1 MTDSLNTNPL
11 HGRVA
16 VITGA
21 AQGIGAREAEVLRDA
36 GYRVANLDLK
46 PSSAEGVLNVVCNT
60 TDAAQV
66 DAAFTEVE
74 AKLGPVQVLVANAGI
89 TRDTLA
95 MRMKDE
101 DWSSVIDVNLTGT
114 FLVVRR
120 ALRQMLKQRFGRI
133 VVTSSVVALYGS
145 AGQVNYASSKA
156 GVIGLARSLAREV
169 GSRGVTVN
177 AVAPGFIETAMTGVL
192 DEDTRKRYSDM
203 IPAGR
208 MGSVDD
214 VAAAVKFLVSDEA
227 GYISGAVLPVDGG
240 LGMGH

>member
-1 MTDSLNTNPL
+1 MTDSLKTNPAI
-11 HGRVA
+11 GRVA

-36 GYRVANLDLK
+36 GYRVANLDLR
-46 PSSAEGVLNVVCNT
+46 PSIAEGVLNVSCNT
-60 TDAAQV
+60 TDAGQV
-66 DAAFTEVE
+66 DAAFAEVE
-74 AKLGPVQVLVANAGI
+74 AQLGPVEVLVANAGI

-95 MRMKDE
+95 MRMQDD
-101 DWSSVIDVNLTGT
+101 DWASVIDVNLTGT

-120 ALRQMLKQRFGRI
+120 ALRQMIKQRFGRI

-145 AGQVNYASSKA
+145 AGQVNDASSKA
-156 GVIGLARSLAREV
+156 GVIGMARSLAREV

-192 DEDTRKRYSDM
+192 DDDQRKRYAEM

-214 VAAAVKFLVSDEA
+214 VAAAVRFLVSDEA